1 MLFVRARKL
10 VNSLKNVK
18 NFCDMDWD
26 VILEGFANMVLAMT
40 MCSALI
46 VFGYYWGS
54 NSKKK

>member
-1 MLFVRARKL
+1 
-10 VNSLKNVK
+10 
-18 NFCDMDWD
+18 MDWD